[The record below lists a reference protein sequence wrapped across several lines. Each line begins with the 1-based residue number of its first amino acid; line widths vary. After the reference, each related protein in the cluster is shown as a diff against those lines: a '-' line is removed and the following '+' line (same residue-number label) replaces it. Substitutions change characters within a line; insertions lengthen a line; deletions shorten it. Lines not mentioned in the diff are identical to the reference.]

1 MDASLPE
8 EIIQPTKEDTSITC
22 SHLKPGFGASRAR
35 NHNHASRHGNTTKML
50 HVLRQA
56 REVLEIAPTNTVHP
70 LNQQHQQVSCTGLRI
85 DFDEHNPRNVCLDR
99 VDQYHQLH

>member
-50 HVLRQA
+50 QRKVACGSEDIDVALYGPSFNLMSQEQA
-56 REVLEIAPTNTVHP
+56 MQSCPELGCRDDHSWVIFTVA
-70 LNQQHQQVSCTGLRI
+70 
-85 DFDEHNPRNVCLDR
+85 
-99 VDQYHQLH
+99 